1 MLLASLI
8 ALAGAVF
15 VGTPEEIEKKTQEVR
30 AEAARQARAMQ
41 QQKSATATDP
51 AAPDML
57 LPPSDMTLAQLRG
70 RRDIVQAQNHA
81 RQFGTTVAPGLLPAM
96 AASVGCAAE
105 GGVQAI
111 GTASDKTRPAVLNG
125 AALLATCPDE
135 AFLSI
140 AALPVATPTG
150 GGAVV
155 FPEFY
160 TLAVAGRP
168 ALKYYF
174 KNASGRQLEMLF
186 LLDGQMQQTHYTLQY
201 WSQGD
206 GGQKAMTGAR
216 RLDTLVLP

>member
-1 MLLASLI
+1 M
-8 ALAGAVF
+8 
-15 VGTPEEIEKKTQEVR
+15 QEVR
-30 AEAARQARAMQ
+30 AEATRQARAMR

-57 LPPSDMTLAQLRG
+57 VRPSDMTLEKLQQ
-70 RRDIVQAQNHA
+70 RREIVRAQNHA
-81 RQFGTTVAPGLLPAM
+81 RQFSTTVAPGLLPAM

-125 AALLATCPDE
+125 AALLATCPDN

-140 AALPVATPTG
+140 TAMPVATPTG

-160 TLAVAGRP
+160 TLEVAGRP
-168 ALKYYF
+168 ALQYYF
-174 KNASGRQLEMLF
+174 KGAGGRQLEMLF
-186 LLDGQMQQTHYTLQY
+186 LLDGQIPQTHYTLQY
-201 WSQGD
+201 WSQGEP
-206 GGQKAMTGAR
+206 GQKAMTGAP
-216 RLDTLVLP
+216 RLDTLVLPSPPINFP

>member
-15 VGTPEEIEKKTQEVR
+15 VGTPEEIEKKMQEVR

-41 QQKSATATDP
+41 QQKSA
-51 AAPDML
+51 
-57 LPPSDMTLAQLRG
+57 
-70 RRDIVQAQNHA
+70 
-81 RQFGTTVAPGLLPAM
+81 
-96 AASVGCAAE
+96 
-105 GGVQAI
+105 
-111 GTASDKTRPAVLNG
+111 TASDKTRPAVLNG

-140 AALPVATPTG
+140 TAMPVATPTG

-186 LLDGQMQQTHYTLQY
+186 LLDGQMRQTHYTLQY

-216 RLDTLVLP
+216 RLATLVLP